1 MNKIAKERIVFQNY
15 DLSGYEEMYKEEH
28 KGEDF
33 DENEMYE
40 YISSLLDWDFHD
52 FMGELKSFFR
62 DKMLIAFGKVGRW
75 DGVYDGGKV
84 CPTFE
89 DLFYRA
95 MKGSD
100 YFKLYDE
107 NGHLFLLCI
116 GHDGNSLFEIKEL
129 TKEGE
134 DYYDRWEYSGYSDK
148 RTEKDCH
155 NQIIKKYS
163 KLPNLMHKLYGAK
176 LREYVE
182 PTKEVLSNKLGNRA
196 VSHYS

>member
-1 MNKIAKERIVFQNY
+1 MNKLAKERIIFQNW
-15 DLSGYEEMYKEEH
+15 DLSEYEEMYKEEH

-62 DKMLIAFGKVGRW
+62 DKMLIAFGQIGCW
-75 DGVYDGGKV
+75 DGIYEGGKV
-84 CPTFE
+84 CSTFE
-89 DLFYRA
+89 DLFYGA
-95 MKGSD
+95 MNGSD

-134 DYYDRWEYSGYSDK
+134 DYYDRWEYSGYGDK
-148 RTEKDCH
+148 RTERDCH

-163 KLPNLMHKLYGAK
+163 KLPNIMHKLYGAK

-182 PTKEVLSNKLGNRA
+182 PTKEVLGNKLNNRA